1 MTRLAIAGGG
11 GWLALRWTGELSS
24 VFAVQALALV
34 VFGLIIAAA
43 VASGAWFSGPR
54 RTAREVTSSP

>member
-11 GWLALRWTGELSS
+11 GWFALRWTGELFY
-24 VFAVQALALV
+24 VFAAQALALI

-43 VASGAWFSGPR
+43 VAGGAWFHGPAVQ
-54 RTAREVTSSP
+54 RTK